1 MTNLHVGNNH
11 SFPTSD
17 TIMNPFVQVSIDDG
31 IAILRL
37 NHPET
42 RNALGGPDTV
52 EQLVDAVNAFGRNPA
67 LKAVIVTGTGPAFC
81 SGGNL
86 TGLADASKRARQDPA
101 GIRHQYLHGIQE
113 IPLAFER
120 LDVPTIAAVN
130 GPAMGAGCDLACMC
144 DIRIAGQSA
153 RFAESFIKLGIVP
166 GDGGAWLLAKVVGLA
181 RAYEMSFTG
190 DTIDADEALR
200 IGLVTH
206 MVADDELMAA
216 AMGLA
221 RRIASN
227 PAPALRMTKRLIRE
241 GIHSRL
247 DSVLQMSAAFQ
258 ALAHHTDEHAELVS
272 GILAR
277 QGTRKTGT
285 KT

>member
-1 MTNLHVGNNH
+1 
-11 SFPTSD
+11 
-17 TIMNPFVQVSIDDG
+17 MNPFVQVSVEDG
-31 IAILRL
+31 IATLRL

-42 RNALGGPDTV
+42 RNALGGPGTIDGLV
-52 EQLVDAVNAFGRNPA
+52 EAINTLGRDRA
-67 LKAVIVTGTGPAFC
+67 LKAIIVTGAGTSFC
-81 SGGNL
+81 AGGNL
-86 TGLADASKRARQDPA
+86 SGLAQAGEDARTDPE

-113 IPLAFER
+113 IPRAFER

-144 DIRIAGQSA
+144 DIRIAGHSA
-153 RFAESFIKLGIVP
+153 SFAESFIKLGIVP
-166 GDGGAWLLAKVVGLA
+166 GDGGAWLLAKVVGLG

-190 DTIDADEALR
+190 DTVDAAEALR

-206 MVADDELMAA
+206 LVTDEELMPAA
-216 AMGLA
+216 LALA
-221 RRIASN
+221 RRIAKN

-247 DSVLQMSAAFQ
+247 DSVLQMSAAYQ
-258 ALAHHTDEHAELVS
+258 ALAHHTDEHAAMVT

-277 QGTRKTGT
+277 QAAKKDSVKAATP
-285 KT
+285 